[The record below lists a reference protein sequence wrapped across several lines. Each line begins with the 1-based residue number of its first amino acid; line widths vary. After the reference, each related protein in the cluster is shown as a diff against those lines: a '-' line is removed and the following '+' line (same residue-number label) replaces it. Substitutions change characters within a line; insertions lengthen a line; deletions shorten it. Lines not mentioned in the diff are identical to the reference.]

1 MIAGTR
7 RWTNRQYRW
16 RLSRFRPI
24 PHPPRSPSLNDGR
37 SHASRAQI
45 IAAFASIYLVWGS
58 TYLAIRYAVQTIP
71 PFMMGGLR
79 FVVSG
84 VILYLWA
91 RYRGASRPTRLNW
104 RNAIIAGGFL
114 LLGGNGAV
122 VWAEQFVPS
131 GLTALLV
138 SILPFWLVI
147 IEWVRPPRRRPSG
160 AVLIGLVLGFIG
172 IVVLVGRSGF
182 GGRGDVS
189 SLGPVV
195 LILGSL
201 SWAIGSFWSRDAEL
215 PESGMLTTGMEM
227 LGGGALLL
235 IVGTLTGELSRFDI
249 HRISS
254 ASTIGLLYLVT
265 FGSLLGF
272 TSYIWLLDKVSPAR
286 LGTYAYV
293 NPIVAV
299 LLGWAIAGERLAVRT
314 AVAAAIVIC
323 AVALITTARSTTI
336 TQGG

>member
-1 MIAGTR
+1 MTDAHVR
-7 RWTNRQYRW
+7 
-16 RLSRFRPI
+16 
-24 PHPPRSPSLNDGR
+24 
-37 SHASRAQI
+37 ASRTQI
-45 IAAFASIYLVWGS
+45 LAAFASIYLIWGS

-71 PFMMGGLR
+71 PFIMGGVR

-84 VILYLWA
+84 ILLYAWA
-91 RYRGASRPTRLNW
+91 RSRGAPRPTQLHW
-104 RNAIIAGGFL
+104 RNAVIAGGLL

-147 IEWVRPPRRRPSG
+147 IEWVRPPRRRPHG
-160 AVLIGLVLGFIG
+160 AVLVGLIIGFIG
-172 IVVLVGRSGF
+172 IVVLVGPGNL
-182 GGRGDVS
+182 GGHGDVRPI
-189 SLGPVV
+189 GAVV

-201 SWAIGSFWSRDAEL
+201 SWAIGSFFSRDADL
-215 PESGMLTTGMEM
+215 PESGLLTTGMEM
-227 LGGGALLL
+227 LGGGALML
-235 IVGTLTGELSRFDI
+235 IAGTLSGELKQFDI
-249 HRISS
+249 RHVS
-254 ASTIGLLYLVT
+254 APSAIGLAYLIT

-293 NPIVAV
+293 NPVVAV
-299 LLGWAIAGERLAVRT
+299 VLGWAIASERLSLRT

-323 AVALITTARSTTI
+323 AVALITTARSSRTA
-336 TQGG
+336 QSA

>member
-1 MIAGTR
+1 MTESV
-7 RWTNRQYRW
+7 
-16 RLSRFRPI
+16 LKP
-24 PHPPRSPSLNDGR
+24 
-37 SHASRAQI
+37 ASRAQI
-45 IAAFASIYLVWGS
+45 IAAFASIYLIWGS

-71 PFMMGGLR
+71 PFLMGGLR

-84 VILYLWA
+84 ALLYIWA
-91 RYRGASRPTRLNW
+91 RYRGAPRPSRIHW

-147 IEWVRPPRRRPSG
+147 IEWVRPPRRRPHG
-160 AVLIGLVLGFIG
+160 AVLFGLVLGFIG
-172 IVVLVGRSGF
+172 IIVLVGPANL
-182 GGRGDVS
+182 GGHGDIRPA
-189 SLGPVV
+189 GAVV

-201 SWAIGSFWSRDAEL
+201 SWAIGSFYSRDAKL
-215 PESGMLTTGMEM
+215 PESGLMTTGMEM
-227 LGGGALLL
+227 LGGGTLLL
-235 IVGTLTGELSRFDI
+235 IVGALTGELSQFDI
-249 HRISS
+249 HRISTAS
-254 ASTIGLLYLVT
+254 AAGLLYLVT

-293 NPIVAV
+293 NPVVAV
-299 LLGWAIAGERLAVRT
+299 ILGWLIAGERFSVRT
-314 AVAAAIVIC
+314 VVAAVIVIC
-323 AVALITTARSTTI
+323 AVALLTTARSTASA
-336 TQGG
+336 QSG

>member
-1 MIAGTR
+1 M
-7 RWTNRQYRW
+7 
-16 RLSRFRPI
+16 
-24 PHPPRSPSLNDGR
+24 SPKN
-37 SHASRAQI
+37 ASRAQI
-45 IAAFASIYLVWGS
+45 AAAFASIYIIWGS
-58 TYLAIRYAVQTIP
+58 TYLAIRYAVETIP
-71 PFMMGGLR
+71 PFLMGGTR
-79 FVVSG
+79 FLVSG
-84 VILYLWA
+84 ALLYALA
-91 RYRGASRPTRLNW
+91 RRRDAERPTKPHW

-122 VWAEQFVPS
+122 IWAEQFVPS

-147 IEWVRPPRRRPSG
+147 IEWLRPPRKRPG
-160 AVLIGLVLGFIG
+160 PAILAGLALGFVG
-172 IVVLVGRSGF
+172 IIVLVGPGNVAGQGSVRPIGA
-182 GGRGDVS
+182 
-189 SLGPVV
+189 LV

-215 PESGMLTTGMEM
+215 PESGLLTTGMEM
-227 LGGGALLL
+227 LGGGILLMIVAALAGEFSHFDVHGISRASAVGL
-235 IVGTLTGELSRFDI
+235 I
-249 HRISS
+249 
-254 ASTIGLLYLVT
+254 YLII

-299 LLGWAIAGERLAVRT
+299 LLGWAIAGETLSART

-323 AVALITTARSTTI
+323 AVALITTARTSTTG
-336 TQGG
+336 QSG

>member
-1 MIAGTR
+1 
-7 RWTNRQYRW
+7 
-16 RLSRFRPI
+16 
-24 PHPPRSPSLNDGR
+24 LNDGR
-37 SHASRAQI
+37 SHATRAQI

-71 PFMMGGLR
+71 PFLMGGIR
-79 FVVSG
+79 FVISG
-84 VILYLWA
+84 LLLYMWA
-91 RYRGASRPTRLNW
+91 RSRGSPKPTRPHW

-147 IEWVRPPRRRPSG
+147 IEWVRPPRKRPSG
-160 AVLIGLVLGFIG
+160 AVLVGLILGFVG
-172 IVVLVGRSGF
+172 IIVLVGPSDL
-182 GGRGDVS
+182 GGHGDVS
-189 SLGPVV
+189 SLGALV
-195 LILGSL
+195 LIVGSL

-215 PESGMLTTGMEM
+215 PESGLLTTGMEM
-227 LGGGALLL
+227 LGGGVLLL
-235 IVGTLTGELSRFDI
+235 IVGALTGEISQFDI

-254 ASTIGLLYLVT
+254 ASAAGLIYLIT
-265 FGSLLGF
+265 FGSLIGF

-299 LLGWAIAGERLAVRT
+299 LLGWAIAGEKLSVRT
-314 AVAAAIVIC
+314 GVAAAIVIC
-323 AVALITTARSTTI
+323 AVAIITTARSATRAPSA
-336 TQGG
+336 

>member
-1 MIAGTR
+1 M
-7 RWTNRQYRW
+7 
-16 RLSRFRPI
+16 
-24 PHPPRSPSLNDGR
+24 NDGR

-45 IAAFASIYLVWGS
+45 IAAFASIYLIWGS
-58 TYLAIRYAVQTIP
+58 TYLAIRYAVETIP
-71 PFMMGGLR
+71 PFIMGGVR
-79 FVVSG
+79 FLISG
-84 VILYLWA
+84 AMLYLWA
-91 RYRGASRPTRLNW
+91 RWRGAPRPTRLHW

-147 IEWVRPPRRRPSG
+147 IEWIRPPRRRPSG
-160 AVLIGLVLGFIG
+160 AVLVGLVLGFVG
-172 IVVLVGRSGF
+172 IIVLVGPSDV
-182 GGRGDVS
+182 GGHGDVS
-189 SLGPVV
+189 PLGAFV

-201 SWAIGSFWSRDAEL
+201 SWAIGSFWSRDAQL
-215 PESGMLTTGMEM
+215 PQSGLLTTGMEM
-227 LGGGALLL
+227 VGGGVLLL
-235 IVGTLTGELSRFDI
+235 VVGTLAGEFSHLDI
-249 HRISS
+249 HGISTAS
-254 ASTIGLLYLVT
+254 AFGLLYLIT

-299 LLGWAIAGERLAVRT
+299 LLGWALAGERLSIRT
-314 AVAAAIVIC
+314 GVAAAIVIC
-323 AVALITTARSTTI
+323 AVALITTARSTT
-336 TQGG
+336 TGQTG

>member
-1 MIAGTR
+1 M
-7 RWTNRQYRW
+7 
-16 RLSRFRPI
+16 
-24 PHPPRSPSLNDGR
+24 NDQR

-58 TYLAIRYAVQTIP
+58 TYLAIRYAIETIP
-71 PFMMGGLR
+71 PFIMGGIR
-79 FVVSG
+79 FLISG
-84 VILYLWA
+84 ALLYLWA
-91 RYRGASRPTRLNW
+91 RSRGAPRPTRLHW

-122 VWAEQFVPS
+122 MWAEQVVPS

-147 IEWVRPPRRRPSG
+147 IEWVRPPRRRPSV

-172 IVVLVGRSGF
+172 IIVLVGPSDV
-182 GGRGDVS
+182 GGHGDVS
-189 SLGPVV
+189 PLGALV

-201 SWAIGSFWSRDAEL
+201 SWAIGSFWSRDAQL
-215 PESGMLTTGMEM
+215 PESGLLTTGMEM
-227 LGGGALLL
+227 LGGGVLLL
-235 IVGTLTGELSRFDI
+235 LVGMLAGEFSHFDI
-249 HRISS
+249 HGVSHAS
-254 ASTIGLLYLVT
+254 AVGLVYLIT

-299 LLGWAIAGERLAVRT
+299 LLGWAIAGERLSVQT
-314 AVAAAIVIC
+314 GVAAAIVIC
-323 AVALITTARSTTI
+323 AVALITTTRSTAANQTKE
-336 TQGG
+336 G

>member
-1 MIAGTR
+1 
-7 RWTNRQYRW
+7 
-16 RLSRFRPI
+16 
-24 PHPPRSPSLNDGR
+24 LNDRRG
-37 SHASRAQI
+37 HASRAQI
-45 IAAFASIYLVWGS
+45 VAAFASIYLIWGS
-58 TYLAIRYAVQTIP
+58 TYLAIRYAVETIP
-71 PFMMGGLR
+71 PFIMGGIR
-79 FVVSG
+79 FLVSG
-84 VILYLWA
+84 AMLYLWA
-91 RYRGASRPTRLNW
+91 RSRGAPRPTRLHW

-147 IEWVRPPRRRPSG
+147 IEWTRPPRRRPSG
-160 AVLIGLVLGFIG
+160 AVLVGLVLGFVG
-172 IVVLVGRSGF
+172 IIVLMGPSGVGGQ
-182 GGRGDVS
+182 GDVS
-189 SLGPVV
+189 PLGALV

-201 SWAIGSFWSRDAEL
+201 SWAIGSFWSRDAQL
-215 PESGMLTTGMEM
+215 PQSGLLTTGMEM

-235 IVGTLTGELSRFDI
+235 MVGALTGELSHFDV

-254 ASTIGLLYLVT
+254 ASAVGLVYLIT

-299 LLGWAIAGERLAVRT
+299 LLGWAIAGERLSIRT
-314 AVAAAIVIC
+314 GVAAAIVIC
-323 AVALITTARSTTI
+323 AVALITTARSTEASQT
-336 TQGG
+336 G

>member
-1 MIAGTR
+1 MTYKR
-7 RWTNRQYRW
+7 
-16 RLSRFRPI
+16 
-24 PHPPRSPSLNDGR
+24 
-37 SHASRAQI
+37 ASRAQI
-45 IAAFASIYLVWGS
+45 IAAFASIYLIWGS
-58 TYLAIRYAVQTIP
+58 TYLAISYAVETIP
-71 PFMMGGLR
+71 PFIMGGIR

-84 VILYLWA
+84 AMLYLWA
-91 RYRGASRPTRLNW
+91 RYRGAPRPARLHW
-104 RNAIIAGGFL
+104 RNAIVAGGFL

-147 IEWVRPPRRRPSG
+147 IEWVRPPRKRPSG
-160 AVLIGLVLGFIG
+160 AVLVGLFLGFIG
-172 IVVLVGRSGF
+172 IVVLVGQSDV
-182 GGRGDVS
+182 GGHGDVS
-189 SLGPVV
+189 PIGALV

-201 SWAIGSFWSRDAEL
+201 SWAIGSFWSRDAQL
-215 PESGMLTTGMEM
+215 PESGLLTTGMEM

-235 IVGTLTGELSRFDI
+235 IVGAVTGELAHTDI
-249 HRISS
+249 HRISNAS
-254 ASTIGLLYLVT
+254 AVGLLYLIT

-299 LLGWAIAGERLAVRT
+299 LLGWAIAGERLSIRT
-314 AVAAAIVIC
+314 GVAAAIVIC
-323 AVALITTARSTTI
+323 AVALITTARSTAT
-336 TQGG
+336 TQTG